1 MIPQA
6 VIPEEEYLTAFRK
19 YVFALSRKW
28 LGLAVES
35 VETAVVL
42 EKIKEVSSENY
53 RATYLAY
60 LLPIV
65 DSRFV
70 KSVTPDTRKS
80 MYKVLYSMSLNG
92 MPYNDFMLNRFC
104 EILLQAADKKG
115 LFAMPL
121 PEDYKDLQ
129 KLIWTFVQG
138 FKKEATSRNSRDHD
152 VI

>member
-1 MIPQA
+1 MIPQV

-19 YVFALSRKW
+19 YVFGLARKW

-35 VETAVVL
+35 AETGLVL
-42 EKIKEVSSENY
+42 DKIKEVTCENY
-53 RATYLAY
+53 RATYMVY

-70 KSVTPDTRKS
+70 KSVPPETLIS
-80 MYKVLYSMSLNG
+80 MYKVLYSMRLNG
-92 MPYNDFMLNRFC
+92 VPYNDFMLDRFC
-104 EILLQAADKKG
+104 EILLQATDKKG

-138 FKKEATSRNSRDHD
+138 FKKEATSRNSRDHE